1 MSKLS
6 FREVLETIQ
15 SHKPIEKYKR
25 APNHRRSHSR
35 YLALNHDN
43 ALNPILQLC
52 VKMQR
57 EKLYR
62 ERDGDKYEQLFD
74 QFMFTDSLN
83 RYCTVFKLFTLWW
96 VWYQKPSFSVPE
108 SQRLPVY
115 TMKLILDIWMLLE
128 TIKFLD
134 INYQPS
140 PPLTPPPLF
149 YKVAIPLIISSEC
162 DILQKE
168 DKVKFC
174 IYGIFVDLMKF
185 LSVTKW

>member
-1 MSKLS
+1 
-6 FREVLETIQ
+6 
-15 SHKPIEKYKR
+15 
-25 APNHRRSHSR
+25 
-35 YLALNHDN
+35 
-43 ALNPILQLC
+43 
-52 VKMQR
+52 
-57 EKLYR
+57 
-62 ERDGDKYEQLFD
+62 
-74 QFMFTDSLN
+74 MFTDSLN

-128 TIKFLD
+128 TIKLLD

-162 DILQKE
+162 MFAYISAYLILETLTTLLIRMRCGLFSQLW
-168 DKVKFC
+168 KVRLYLNPAGPAALGPSCPTVPLRISFC
-174 IYGIFVDLMKF
+174 DAPAQCSFICHATLLGLGMVGQA
-185 LSVTKW
+185 VTFSGNSLTA

>member
-1 MSKLS
+1 M
-6 FREVLETIQ
+6 
-15 SHKPIEKYKR
+15 
-25 APNHRRSHSR
+25 
-35 YLALNHDN
+35 
-43 ALNPILQLC
+43 
-52 VKMQR
+52 
-57 EKLYR
+57 
-62 ERDGDKYEQLFD
+62 
-74 QFMFTDSLN
+74 
-83 RYCTVFKLFTLWW
+83 
-96 VWYQKPSFSVPE
+96 PE

-149 YKVAIPLIISSEC
+149 DKVAIPLIISSEG

-185 LSVTKW
+185 LSVTK